1 MYRSTYRLAP
11 NLFGISFG
19 TAGLAQLWTLARH
32 TTAVPEWPGVA
43 LWITAAVLW
52 ALTAAA
58 YFANAASQKRLRSEP
73 AHPTTGPFTALF
85 PIIPMLLGVALAPY
99 AGSAGKVVFVIGL
112 VGTIAVGAW
121 LTGAWIR
128 LEMRLTDWHPGYFLP
143 TVAGGLIAA
152 GCAATFGWVRL
163 SQLMFGYGTVCWF
176 VLGSILLIR
185 LFTQAALPAAL
196 LPTIAIEF
204 APAVVASNA
213 WFTMNGGRADLVA
226 TALAGYAL
234 LMALVQLALTG
245 TYRKAPFGPPYWS
258 FAFSYAVGFTVTI
271 RWLQAEHVPARTE
284 ITYALLGVA
293 TLAYGAL
300 FARTA
305 LGLVRGTFLPR
316 LPPTPEAAIR
326 QPS

>member
-32 TTAVPEWPGVA
+32 TTEVPDWPGAA
-43 LWITAAVLW
+43 LWITAAALW
-52 ALTAAA
+52 AVTATA
-58 YFANAASQKRLRSEP
+58 YCANALSQGRLRSEP
-73 AHPTTGPFTALF
+73 AHPTTGPFTALL
-85 PIIPMLLGVALAPY
+85 PIIPMLLGVALEPY
-99 AGSAGKVVFVIGL
+99 AGTAGKVVFVIGL
-112 VGTIAVGAW
+112 AGTLALGAW

-176 VLGSILLIR
+176 VLGSILLVR
-185 LFTQAALPAAL
+185 LFTQPALPAPL

-204 APAVVASNA
+204 APPLVASNA
-213 WFTMNGGRADLVA
+213 WFVMNGGRADLVA

-234 LMALVQLALTG
+234 LMALVQLSLTG

-258 FAFSYAVGFTVTI
+258 FAFSYAVGFTVTA
-271 RWLQAEHVPARTE
+271 RWLQAEDVPARTE
-284 ITYALLGVA
+284 ITYALLGLA
-293 TLAYGAL
+293 TVAYGAL
-300 FARTA
+300 FARTV

-316 LPPTPEAAIR
+316 APA
-326 QPS
+326 